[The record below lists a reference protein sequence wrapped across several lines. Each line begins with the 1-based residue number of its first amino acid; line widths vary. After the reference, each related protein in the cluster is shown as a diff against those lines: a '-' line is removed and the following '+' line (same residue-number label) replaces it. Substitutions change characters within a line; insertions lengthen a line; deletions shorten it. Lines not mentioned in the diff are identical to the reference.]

1 MILKEI
7 LVNLNS
13 ENLKKLYILYRQ
25 PIFLFVLGIT
35 KNYDLSEDITE
46 EVFIRV
52 IKYHKTYNIL
62 KNPKTWLFTIAK
74 NTTYTFLK
82 KNNDILYENEELEKI
97 LNQHNKIKNNDSL
110 IVEEYLSY
118 LKDDERSIVILH
130 IFGGLNCLEISKILN
145 IPHSKVRS
153 KYSYALKKL
162 RKRVDKYEK

>member
-1 MILKEI
+1 MTLKEI
-7 LVNLNS
+7 LINLIS
-13 ENLKKLYILYRQ
+13 ENIKKLYLSYKQ

-52 IKYHKTYNIL
+52 IKYHKTYNIF

-82 KNNDILYENEELEKI
+82 KNNEISYGDEDLEKI
-97 LNQHNKIKNNDSL
+97 LNQHNSIKNDNSL

-118 LKDDERSIVILH
+118 LNDDERSIVILH
-130 IFGGLNCLEISKILN
+130 IFGGLNHLEISKILN
-145 IPHSKVRS
+145 ISHSKVRS
-153 KYSYALKKL
+153 KYSYALKKI
-162 RKRVDKYEK
+162 KEENW

>member
-13 ENLKKLYILYRQ
+13 ENLKKLYTLYRQ

-46 EVFIRV
+46 EVFVRV

-82 KNNDILYENEELEKI
+82 KNKDILYENEELEKV

-118 LKDDERSIVILH
+118 LCKTLNLNKSS
-130 IFGGLNCLEISKILN
+130 IFGHATRFKMTIQQSFEYFL
-145 IPHSKVRS
+145 
-153 KYSYALKKL
+153 
-162 RKRVDKYEK
+162 